1 MKGCPCRMIRLGL
14 LVAALVFAAVNAI
27 ASAYE
32 SAALPRGEDWTVVPG
47 WWDTNLAYA
56 ISARSAS
63 ICAGCSVLNGCCTS
77 GPSARA
83 GTCSS

>member
-27 ASAYE
+27 AIDYE
-32 SAALPRGEDWTVVPG
+32 SVALPRGEDWTVVPG
-47 WWDTNLAYA
+47 RWDTDMAYA
-56 ISARSAS
+56 TSARSAS
-63 ICAGCSVLNGCCTS
+63 ICAGCSVPSGCCTS
-77 GPSARA
+77 GPAARA